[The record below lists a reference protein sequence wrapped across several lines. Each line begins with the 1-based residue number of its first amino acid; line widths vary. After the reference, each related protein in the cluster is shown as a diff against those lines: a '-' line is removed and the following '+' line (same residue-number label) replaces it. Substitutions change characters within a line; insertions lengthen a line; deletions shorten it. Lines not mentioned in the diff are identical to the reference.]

1 MEVRTLRHWIGRKVA
16 VYRATGIRE
25 PLKGTLVEWDE
36 EAECVRIG
44 PKRIKVSFDNI
55 AMIRPLPEE
64 SLPLKKA
71 RSEVHKVGYVMKKAI
86 QFENAIYF
94 KSQVM
99 IWRRAKIVA
108 LSTTILRHDEDQV
121 ELADGRVLRKDK
133 HMFVVRS
140 RRGIR

>member
-1 MEVRTLRHWIGRKVA
+1 
-16 VYRATGIRE
+16 
-25 PLKGTLVEWDE
+25 
-36 EAECVRIG
+36 
-44 PKRIKVSFDNI
+44 
-55 AMIRPLPEE
+55 
-64 SLPLKKA
+64 
-71 RSEVHKVGYVMKKAI
+71 MKKAV

-108 LSTTILRHDEDQV
+108 LSTTIIRHDDDQV
-121 ELADGRVLRKDK
+121 ELADGRILRKDK